1 MFDRNL
7 YDLFN
12 GGNAYKSVGAQLPSI
27 SGNSQQYITDLGLLP
42 TVSPDKTA
50 RAITAIENINTVT
63 TDLKAHVD
71 QRMGNLLDD
80 LSVAKAARQIDGV
93 SSCANLNPIM
103 GAINNSD
110 AYASEILSQ
119 MGQINNKVNGV
130 NTGLMTVP
138 QFETWLDGL
147 SDYLENK
154 HSELT
159 TLIDTE
165 RAELQKIYQQHKAMT
180 NAMRAVEV
188 AEDPC
193 AKAILQQLGSS
204 SLKGKLGI

>member
-7 YDLFN
+7 YNLFN
-12 GGNAYKSVGAQLPSI
+12 SGSAYKSVGAQLPSI

-42 TVSPDKTA
+42 TVSTDKTA

-63 TDLKAHVD
+63 ADLKSHVD
-71 QRMGNLLDD
+71 ERMGNLLDD
-80 LSVAKAARQIDGV
+80 LSVANAARQIDGV

-110 AYASEILSQ
+110 AYAAEILSQ

-154 HSELT
+154 HTELT

-165 RAELQKIYQQHKAMT
+165 RTELQKIYQQHKAMT

-204 SLKGKLGI
+204 SLKSKLGI